1 MSFRMPDW
9 KPPSSEEIAAH
20 RKLSNEYFDW
30 QVKKHFR
37 ARPVDRNISGGW
49 NRSRGG
55 ASNCKM
61 FKTNRMIKYVS

>member
-30 QVKKHFR
+30 QVKKYFR
-37 ARPVDRNISGGW
+37 ARPVHRNHHGLW

-55 ASNCKM
+55 G
-61 FKTNRMIKYVS
+61 V